1 MEFFDILSFGKL
13 EYKKSSILAT
23 ESCRGFGVIA
33 WIYRRDR
40 HLGVSA
46 YLFMKLLFVL
56 TILGIALGQLGA
68 IPLGNN
74 MTLYVHDV
82 FLAALLVFAVFTKQI
97 KVQGALL
104 VPIRFFF
111 SIAIVSLAVN
121 ASSFAMTEL
130 GVSSLYLWRWILY
143 SGLYFVALEPVISWK
158 QWLRWTYWSGVLVA
172 GLGLFQYVYY
182 PYLRNLSY
190 LGWDPH
196 LYRVFSTF
204 LDPNYLSL
212 YLVLTL
218 FLGMYLYDRTV
229 RFVYMFGQ
237 LVTFVALLLTY
248 SRSGFIALLV
258 GVFVYA
264 LLQRKLKVVVIG
276 TVVFAALLLV
286 LPKTDGEGVKLFRT
300 VSTFA
305 RIGNWQRGFILI
317 QESPIFGFGFNTVR
331 YVQQRRGWVDAE
343 SIIPSKAGAGL
354 DDSFQFLWATTGIVG
369 LLSYLWILVSMGK
382 IFVRLLGNG
391 KTRVLGV
398 IGISALLS
406 TIVHSQFINSLFYP
420 QILAWW
426 WIVSAALER
435 SFTVGM
441 SHGAQPLS
449 DSPPH
454 PSRRSLKYSR
464 RLKRSSDR

>member
-1 MEFFDILSFGKL
+1 
-13 EYKKSSILAT
+13 
-23 ESCRGFGVIA
+23 
-33 WIYRRDR
+33 
-40 HLGVSA
+40 
-46 YLFMKLLFVL
+46 
-56 TILGIALGQLGA
+56 
-68 IPLGNN
+68 
-74 MTLYVHDV
+74 
-82 FLAALLVFAVFTKQI
+82 
-97 KVQGALL
+97 
-104 VPIRFFF
+104 
-111 SIAIVSLAVN
+111 
-121 ASSFAMTEL
+121 MTEL

-286 LPKTDGEGVKLFRT
+286 LPKTDGEG
-300 VSTFA
+300 
-305 RIGNWQRGFILI
+305 G
-317 QESPIFGFGFNTVR
+317 E
-331 YVQQRRGWVDAE
+331 
-343 SIIPSKAGAGL
+343 
-354 DDSFQFLWATTGIVG
+354 
-369 LLSYLWILVSMGK
+369 
-382 IFVRLLGNG
+382 
-391 KTRVLGV
+391 
-398 IGISALLS
+398 
-406 TIVHSQFINSLFYP
+406 
-420 QILAWW
+420 
-426 WIVSAALER
+426 IVSYGLH
-435 SFTVGM
+435 VC
-441 SHGAQPLS
+441 
-449 DSPPH
+449 
-454 PSRRSLKYSR
+454 
-464 RLKRSSDR
+464 